1 MTAVHPSPPA
11 ARRSDEVR
19 SLHGVDRPDPYAWLR
34 DTSASETLE
43 HLRAERAYYEAMTA
57 PLRPLVDELTDEFL
71 ARLPREDASAAWA
84 YGAHAYFEHRPRG
97 AEFTRLMRV
106 ARGAAPDPQVA
117 EVVIDPAEFDPGS
130 GYVELGVRLVS
141 PDERT
146 LAYSV
151 DLTGGESY
159 ELRFRDLESGRDL
172 PDRVPGTHYGG
183 AWADAR
189 TFFYLTHDDAW
200 RPHQLWRHTLC
211 TPVERDVLVLEE
223 PDEHFSV
230 SAWRTRSGA
239 LIVVHLTS
247 RDTSEVWLIDAERPH
262 EPPRLV
268 EPRRRGIEYV
278 VEHARDESGDLAL
291 VVTNDGAQEFRVL
304 AAPLATP
311 GRAHWTEIVPERD
324 EDRIYE
330 VDAFAGHMVTTFRRD
345 GELRLRISALGER
358 AGT

>member
-183 AWADAR
+183 AWSADSG
-189 TFFYLTHDDAW
+189 TFFYLVHDAAW
-200 RPHQLWRHTLC
+200 RPHQLWRHTLG
-211 TPVERDVLVLEE
+211 TSAEQDALVLEE
-223 PDEHFSV
+223 RDEQFSLD
-230 SAWRTRSGA
+230 AWLTRSGA
-239 LIVVHLTS
+239 VIAVHLTS
-247 RDTSEVWLIDAERPH
+247 RDTSEAWLIDAEHPE

-268 EPRRRGIEYV
+268 EARRPGIEYD
-278 VEHARDESGDLAL
+278 VEHARDDEGGDLIL
-291 VVTNDGAQEFRVL
+291 IVTNDGAREFRVL
-304 AAPLATP
+304 AAPLRTP
-311 GRAHWTEIVPERD
+311 GRDHWRELVPED
-324 EDRIYE
+324 
-330 VDAFAGHMVTTFRRD
+330 
-345 GELRLRISALGER
+345 
-358 AGT
+358 